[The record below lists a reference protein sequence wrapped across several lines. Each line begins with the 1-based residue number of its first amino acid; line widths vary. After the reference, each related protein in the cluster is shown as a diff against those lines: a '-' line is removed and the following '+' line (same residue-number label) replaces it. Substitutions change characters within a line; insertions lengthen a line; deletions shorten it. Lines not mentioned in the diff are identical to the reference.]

1 MVRATRSREDRAPGA
16 GAWAVGLLS
25 LLLCAFLSWLCLFAG
40 LGYFQTGNLERAQD
54 KLLSSQIADARRSLT
69 MLARPPGLLGL
80 VRSRPQVSGRRSVA
94 VSLSLLEVLESLE
107 LRKCAQAHKAL
118 AEFIIENER
127 TLAQHSRN
135 VELFS
140 RLKEMSEEL
149 NRCAAVTRQQHTSR
163 EHLRET
169 RLRKANAQKQYQ
181 SQAVDFAAIFA
192 LEPLKPEDPKAV
204 LQPYE
209 RGVLQGLP
217 RVRGIDDGISD
228 LFALKSELDKLNT
241 RVRVGGADTHQAFV
255 QRLRE
260 LKEATLWAHADWQ
273 KAAQQESL
281 LQSAISD
288 QEEELEALLGTSKKK
303 LVYSVHSLSTTEID
317 QRFVKSMSWLSSRT
331 VQLADIIDRSLDNIF
346 LAIGL

>member
-1 MVRATRSREDRAPGA
+1 MIIIDTFFTWGGTTVNIFLYLIAFVCFAIPGYNWFATGH
-16 GAWAVGLLS
+16 LS
-25 LLLCAFLSWLCLFAG
+25 GTFSIVFGILMLYWVH
-40 LGYFQTGNLERAQD
+40 
-54 KLLSSQIADARRSLT
+54 RRKKKH
-69 MLARPPGLLGL
+69 AKP
-80 VRSRPQVSGRRSVA
+80 
-94 VSLSLLEVLESLE
+94 
-107 LRKCAQAHKAL
+107 
-118 AEFIIENER
+118 
-127 TLAQHSRN
+127 
-135 VELFS
+135 
-140 RLKEMSEEL
+140 EL
-149 NRCAAVTRQQHTSR
+149 NSSSGN
-163 EHLRET
+163 E
-169 RLRKANAQKQYQ
+169 
-181 SQAVDFAAIFA
+181 
-192 LEPLKPEDPKAV
+192 
-204 LQPYE
+204 
-209 RGVLQGLP
+209 
-217 RVRGIDDGISD
+217 
-228 LFALKSELDKLNT
+228 ELDKLNT